1 MPIIDKENWQKAQD
15 NNTDPYGNACIKVA
29 RRAMEILDQEA
40 DLPIDAHALI
50 CRADEESNA
59 GGITGFMAGAA
70 ANIISGVHS
79 RGEEFRKAWNK
90 SYGVPDEDDRGGV
103 VNPAVITIGE

>member
-1 MPIIDKENWQKAQD
+1 MPVIEEKLWEKAQA
-15 NNTDPYGNACIKVA
+15 NNTDPYGNACIMVA
-29 RRAMEILDQEA
+29 RRAMEILDEE
-40 DLPIDAHALI
+40 PGEIDPHALI
-50 CRADEESNA
+50 TRADKESGA

-90 SYGVPDEDDRGGV
+90 DFGVEEGDGV
-103 VNPAVITIGE
+103 VNPAILNIEV